1 MTTSPPGPPAAR
13 PGPLAAVGGLAGAA
27 VLLATITV
35 FARLMGFVRVLVF
48 AHTVGPSCLGDAYYT
63 ANTIPNILFDV
74 VAGGALSSIVVPV
87 LAGPVDDGDRQRA
100 DRIASALMTWTLLL
114 LVPVALLGILLANPL
129 VGLLVGGG
137 HEGCAAGS
145 QVDVGGRMLAVFMPQ
160 VFFYGAGVVLIGV
173 LQAHRRFLAPALG
186 PLVSSVVVSAAYLV
200 FAGVADRRETNLST
214 LTRGHE
220 LVLSVGTTV
229 GVAALTIPL
238 LIALRRTGRRLR
250 PTLQFPPG
258 VAATARRMAVAGA
271 VVLGSQDLATAAI
284 LRLANDGGSSG
295 AVVLYNLAWTVFLL
309 PWAVLAVPLAT
320 TAFPTL
326 TSRWQAGDRAAYSA
340 VAARTARAAVLAT
353 AAGAAVLVATAQ
365 PAARVLVLG
374 APGDVDPVVLSRA
387 LIAFAPGLLGYGAV
401 AHLSRAHYARGDAR
415 TPATATAIGWLLAV
429 VADVVLVAVLPA
441 DWTAAALGA
450 GTSFGMTVA
459 GVTLAATQRR
469 GAGSGS
475 LAGAGRSL
483 AGCVAAALVAAAAG
497 WAVVEALPVGGTTAS
512 VGLVAVGLA
521 VCGLCYAAV
530 LTVVDRPTLLLVLR
544 RGVARG

>member
-1 MTTSPPGPPAAR
+1 MSESPAGR
-13 PGPLAAVGGLAGAA
+13 PGPLTAVGGLAGAA
-27 VLLATITV
+27 MVLATITV

-87 LAGPVDDGDRQRA
+87 LAGPVDGGERERA
-100 DRIASALMTWTLLL
+100 DRIASALLSWTLLL
-114 LVPVALLGILLANPL
+114 LLPVAALGILLADPL

-145 QVDVGGRMLAVFMPQ
+145 EAAVGGRMLAVFMPQ
-160 VFFYGAGVVLIGV
+160 VLFYGAGVVLIGV
-173 LQAHRRFLAPALG
+173 LQAHRRFLAPAVG

-200 FAGVADRRETNLST
+200 FAGVADRRETSLST

-229 GVAALTIPL
+229 GVACLTIPL
-238 LIALRRTGRRLR
+238 LLALRRTGRRLR
-250 PTLQFPPG
+250 PTLRFPPG

-284 LRLANDGGSSG
+284 LRLANDGGSDG

-326 TSRWQAGDRAAYSA
+326 TARWQAGDTAAYA
-340 VAARTARAAVLAT
+340 GVAARTARAALLTT
-353 AAGAAVLVATAQ
+353 AGAAAVLVATAH
-365 PAARVLVLG
+365 PAARILVLG
-374 APGDVDPVVLSRA
+374 APGDVDPVVLARA
-387 LIAFAPGLLGYGAV
+387 LVAFAPGLLGYGAV

-415 TPATATAIGWLLAV
+415 TPAVATATGWALAV
-429 VADVVLVAVLPA
+429 VADVVLVAALPA
-441 DWTAAALGA
+441 DWTPAALGI
-450 GTSFGMTVA
+450 GTSLGMTVA
-459 GVTLAATQRR
+459 GLALAVTQRR
-469 GAGSGS
+469 GAGAASLASAGRSLGS
-475 LAGAGRSL
+475 CLAGAG
-483 AGCVAAALVAAAAG
+483 AAAPAG
-497 WAVVEALPVGGTTAS
+497 WAAVQALPTAGTAGS
-512 VGLVAVGLA
+512 VGVLALGALV
-521 VCGLCYAAV
+521 CAAV
-530 LTVVDRPTLLLVLR
+530 YLLVVALLDRSTLQLLLR

>member
-1 MTTSPPGPPAAR
+1 MSEPPAVR

-27 VLLATITV
+27 MLLATVTI

-87 LAGPVDDGDRQRA
+87 LAGPVDSGARERA
-100 DRIASALMTWTLLL
+100 DRIASALLTWTLLL
-114 LVPVALLGILLANPL
+114 LLPVALLGILLADPL

-137 HEGCAAGS
+137 NEGCAAGS
-145 QVDVGGRMLAVFMPQ
+145 QAAVGGRMLAVFMPQ
-160 VFFYGAGVVLIGV
+160 VLFYGAGVVLIGI
-173 LQAHRRFLAPALG
+173 LQAHRRFLAPAVG
-186 PLVSSVVVSAAYLV
+186 PLVSSVVVIAAYLV
-200 FAGVADRRETNLST
+200 FAAVADRRETTLST

-229 GVAALTIPL
+229 GVAALTVPL

-271 VVLGSQDLATAAI
+271 VVLGSQDLAMAAI
-284 LRLANDGGSSG
+284 LRLANDSGSGG

-320 TAFPTL
+320 TAFPAL
-326 TSRWQAGDRAAYSA
+326 TSRWQAGDPAAYA
-340 VAARTARAAVLAT
+340 TVAARTARAALLT
-353 AAGAAVLVATAQ
+353 TAGAAAVLAATAT
-365 PAARVLVLG
+365 PAARILVLG
-374 APGDVDPVVLSRA
+374 APGDVDPAVLARA
-387 LIAFAPGLLGYGAV
+387 LVAFAPGLLGYGAV

-415 TPATATAIGWLLAV
+415 TPAVATAVGWLLAV
-429 VADVVLVAVLPA
+429 VADVALVAALPD

-459 GVTLAATQRR
+459 GLALAVTQRR
-469 GAGSGS
+469 GAGAVSLARAGRS
-475 LAGAGRSL
+475 LTSCLAGAGV
-483 AGCVAAALVAAAAG
+483 AGALG
-497 WAVVEALPVGGTTAS
+497 WLTVEALPTAGIAGS
-512 VGLVAVGLA
+512 VGVLAAGALVCAVA
-521 VCGLCYAAV
+521 YA
-530 LTVVDRPTLLLVLR
+530 LVVALLDRPTLQLVLR
-544 RGVARG
+544 RRVARD

>member
-1 MTTSPPGPPAAR
+1 MTAPPGPPAAR

-87 LAGPVDDGDRQRA
+87 LAGPVDAGDRERA
-100 DRIASALMTWTLLL
+100 DRIASALLSWTLLL
-114 LVPVALLGILLANPL
+114 LVPVAAVGILLADPL

-145 QVDVGGRMLAVFMPQ
+145 QAEVGGRMLAVFMPQ
-160 VFFYGAGVVLIGV
+160 VLFYGAGVVLIGV
-173 LQAHRRFLAPALG
+173 LQAHRRFLAPAVG

-200 FAGVADRRETNLST
+200 FAGVADRRETALST

-271 VVLGSQDLATAAI
+271 VVLGSQDLAMAAI
-284 LRLANDGGSSG
+284 LRLANNSGSGG

-326 TSRWQAGDRAAYSA
+326 TSRWQAGDPAAYST
-340 VAARTARAAVLAT
+340 VAARTARATLLATAGAAAVLA
-353 AAGAAVLVATAQ
+353 ATAQ
-365 PAARVLVLG
+365 PAARILVLG
-374 APGDVDPVVLSRA
+374 APGDVDPAVLARA
-387 LIAFAPGLLGYGAV
+387 LVAFAPGLLGYGAV
-401 AHLSRAHYARGDAR
+401 AHLSRAHYARADAR
-415 TPATATAIGWLLAV
+415 TPAIATAVGWLLAV
-429 VADVVLVAVLPA
+429 VADLALVAALPA
-441 DWTAAALGA
+441 EWTVAALGM

-459 GVTLAATQRR
+459 GLTLAVTQRR
-469 GAGSGS
+469 GAGEAP
-475 LAGAGRSL
+475 LAGSGRSL
-483 AGCVAAALVAAAAG
+483 AGCLVAAAAA
-497 WAVVEALPVGGTTAS
+497 AVAGRVAVELLPTAGIAGS
-512 VGLVAVGLA
+512 VGVLTAGALVCAA
-521 VCGLCYAAV
+521 CYAG
-530 LTVVDRPTLLLVLR
+530 VVALLDRGTLLLVLR
-544 RGVARG
+544 RGATRG